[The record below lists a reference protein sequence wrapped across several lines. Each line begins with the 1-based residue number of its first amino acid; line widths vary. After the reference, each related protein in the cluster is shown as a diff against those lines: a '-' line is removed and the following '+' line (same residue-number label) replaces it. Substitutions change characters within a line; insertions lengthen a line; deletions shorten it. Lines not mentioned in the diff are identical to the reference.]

1 MARNWDVWSSAVF
14 SEWEQHPK
22 GTIPVHVHQD
32 KLWLTLIWFL
42 KIKYLL
48 RQSHKETVCTC
59 ISHNLATT
67 WYKCT
72 MQMKFFYSEHCVCYP
87 ACTHAQQGYYALYV
101 YLCWYNYVA
110 KNWLF
115 GAIIPLKNLLSVF
128 YIIILLCNLWV
139 PIILLGQV

>member
-72 MQMKFFYSEHCVCYP
+72 MQMKFFYSEHYVFVTLHVHMRSRVIMHCVCIYVGIIMWP
-87 ACTHAQQGYYALYV
+87 KTDCLGPLYRSKISWV
-101 YLCWYNYVA
+101 YTTL
-110 KNWLF
+110 
-115 GAIIPLKNLLSVF
+115 
-128 YIIILLCNLWV
+128 
-139 PIILLGQV
+139 